1 MSPKDVKLNIEGL
14 CAYIMEFEPSRPPVP
29 VGIIPYSFSTFFG
42 LMSKQKQRNY
52 FVRNNPDL
60 YQKTREEMESYFK
73 NAAKFD
79 FKENL
84 SLYFYLL
91 VLSVLVLGISIIIS
105 NFYSLSIFQ
114 GSLFLI
120 IIALPIFYLFI
131 VWILMRRRT
140 FFGRKYDD
148 NIKKAVQELID
159 YGIEL
164 LKENNLDPKDF
175 PIKLRHNDYNGLIY
189 EKNGKNK
196 YMGFFEK

>member
-175 PIKLRHNDYNGLIY
+175 PIKLRHNDDNGLIY